1 MKFRKVLDLCVLIAP
16 LISLIVFEGIYAFF
30 YAFYHVISLKQIS
43 TSWIVDRDFKNEK
56 YGISPKKNAR
66 KTQDPAPRK

>member
-1 MKFRKVLDLCVLIAP
+1 M
-16 LISLIVFEGIYAFF
+16 IVFEGIYAFF

-66 KTQDPAPRK
+66 KMQEKPKIPRHVNETKRP